1 MLFCLTGKTLR
12 PKTVTTTSRR
22 RAAQRLGRS
31 GLKQKPSQA
40 AVTLADFFKVKAKA
54 DPLHSGGLSAPGK
67 ADDRPAGRS
76 SSGPGGTTSRHEKT
90 ATSLILFEEVK
101 RQHRHS
107 DTHES
112 DSTLISTS
120 LVFILV
126 KVAANGSLSKDCR
139 WTENSRLSP
148 LFAAFHSFLHSLT
161 L

>member
-12 PKTVTTTSRR
+12 PKTVATASKK

-31 GLKQKPSQA
+31 GLKHKASQA

-54 DPLHSGGLSAPGK
+54 DPLHSGGR

-76 SSGPGGTTSRHEKT
+76 SSGPGGTTSRHKRA

-107 DTHES
+107 DAHES
-112 DSTLISTS
+112 DSAPISTFS
-120 LVFILV
+120 LSILV
-126 KVAANGSLSKDCR
+126 KVAASDSLSKDDR
-139 WTENSRLSP
+139 WTANSRLSP